1 MRKKQLDVV
10 CIKVMV
16 KEKEGDESTEGTSVH
31 DEKQWIENEALQ
43 GRESVINL
51 TRKERD
57 DK

>member
-1 MRKKQLDVV
+1 
-10 CIKVMV
+10 MV